1 MLFFYFDAALWV
13 VVVYGDSC
21 TSARAVFCATG
32 SRITHVPD
40 HVPSNSTAVYLYDNR
55 IRMIKSTDFAS
66 LTSACVT
73 LDLHGNEISVIDG
86 AAFHTLNHLENLDLS
101 GNRLSWIPVHM
112 FPGLFSLEELL
123 LDGNF
128 VEVIDDGAFSSL
140 RTLKTL
146 SLRHNKIKTIT
157 TQTFQGLVSLENLLL
172 SYNGLTT
179 ILQCA
184 FSGIP
189 RPFHLALS
197 GNHFSCDGRV
207 CWLEEEV
214 RQGALTLLPPRCQFF
229 RSWSSLD
236 CYQPGKCFITT
247 RQRSCRKVM
256 FLLASVCSRGGDGLN
271 IPGIR
276 SLPEECWEGL
286 NTQG

>member
-1 MLFFYFDAALWV
+1 M
-13 VVVYGDSC
+13 VVVYADSC
-21 TSARAVFCATG
+21 TSALAVFCTTG

-40 HVPSNSTAVYLYDNR
+40 HIPPNSTNVYLYENR
-55 IRMIKSTDFAS
+55 IRIIKATDFTS
-66 LTSACVT
+66 LTSSCVT
-73 LDLHGNEISVIDG
+73 LDLHGNEISVIEG

-101 GNRLSWIPVHM
+101 GNRLSRIPVHM

-128 VEVIDDGAFSSL
+128 VEAIDDGAFSGL
-140 RTLKTL
+140 HTLKTL

-157 TQTFQGLVSLENLLL
+157 TQTFRGLVSLEKLLL

-207 CWLEEEV
+207 CWLEEDA
-214 RQGALTLLPPRCQFF
+214 RQGALRLLPPRCQFF

-236 CYQPGKCFITT
+236 CYEPGNEVKYIVKF
-247 RQRSCRKVM
+247 
-256 FLLASVCSRGGDGLN
+256 
-271 IPGIR
+271 
-276 SLPEECWEGL
+276 
-286 NTQG
+286 